1 MKLRPL
7 DVGKT
12 PKQGFCAYKI
22 GFGEVCLL
30 FVYLSFEN

>member
-7 DVGKT
+7 DVCEA
-12 PKQGFCAYKI
+12 PKQGFCTYKI

-30 FVYLSFEN
+30 IGYL